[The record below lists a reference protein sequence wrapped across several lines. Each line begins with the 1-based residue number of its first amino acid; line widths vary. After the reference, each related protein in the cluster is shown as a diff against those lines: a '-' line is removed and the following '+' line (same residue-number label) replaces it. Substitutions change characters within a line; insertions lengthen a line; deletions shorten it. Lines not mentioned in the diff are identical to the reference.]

1 MKTEKFFSRFLLM
14 AGALVCTL
22 GMATSCGGGG
32 DDDIIPEPT
41 PEPTPAPTP
50 EPTPEPKFE
59 NQTFTAGG
67 VSFTMVAVEGGTFQ
81 MGAPDSDT
89 DAETYEKPQHAVT
102 LSDFYIGETE
112 VTQALWK
119 AVTGSNPS
127 NIVGDKLPVE
137 KVSWE
142 DCQAFITKLNA
153 MTGQT
158 FRLPTEAEWE
168 YAARGGKKSQG
179 CMYSGSNDIDLVAWY
194 FDNSVN
200 THEVGTKAANELGL
214 FDMSG
219 NVYEW
224 CQDWYG
230 DYSSEAQTN
239 PTGSETGSYRVLRG
253 GGCGYF
259 AWFCRVSYRNGN
271 CPPSFRDSYL
281 GLRLAMSK

>member
-1 MKTEKFFSRFLLM
+1 MKKSILFALLGLLFV
-14 AGALVCTL
+14 A
-22 GMATSCGGGG
+22 CGGGG

-81 MGAPDSDT
+81 MGAPDDDT
-89 DAETYEKPQHAVT
+89 EAWDNERPQHAVT

-119 AVTGSNPS
+119 AVMSSNPS
-127 NIVGDKLPVE
+127 SDFVSDKLPVE

-142 DCQAFITKLNA
+142 DCQTFLTKLNE

-158 FRLPTEAEWE
+158 FRMPTEAEWE

-179 CMYSGSNDIDLVAWY
+179 CQYSGSNDINLVAWY
-194 FDNSVN
+194 ENNSEN
-200 THEVGTKAANELGL
+200 KTHEVGTKTANELGL
-214 FDMSG
+214 YDMTG
-219 NVYEW
+219 NVWEW
-224 CQDWYG
+224 CQDWNG

-239 PTGSETGSYRVLRG
+239 PTGPEMGSYRVYRG
-253 GGCGYF
+253 GGWADG
-259 AWFCRVSYRNGN
+259 AWYCRVSYRGN
-271 CPPSFRDSYL
+271 SSPSNRCVDL
-281 GLRLAMSK
+281 GLRLVMSR